1 MAIDLDAL
9 NETAAERAAFLGQPH
24 VTDGPQPYHADALV
38 HDHVPG
44 NVGVDA
50 PAPIPQ
56 LPPSVAMMPTAPA
69 PIPEPEV
76 PTEPLP
82 EAQSNPEPEG
92 EQSHG

>member
-50 PAPIPQ
+50 YE
-56 LPPSVAMMPTAPA
+56 PSVAMMPTAPE
-69 PIPEPEV
+69 PLPEPEV

-82 EAQSNPEPEG
+82 EAPSNPEPEG